1 MQTKALFSILACAA
15 LLSGCVAAIGN
26 SGYTMS
32 RPKSSLPLLEQ
43 RAASAQRIVDLRQ
56 GQLDELRARSA
67 AAAEIRAAEIALEE
81 ARLAQLDCQLEVQSV
96 REGKKI
102 D

>member
-1 MQTKALFSILACAA
+1 MQTKARFSILACAA

-26 SGYTMS
+26 TGYTMS
-32 RPKSSLPLLEQ
+32 RSKSSLPLLEQ

-56 GQLDELRARSA
+56 SQLDELRAAAA

-81 ARLAQLDCQLEVQSV
+81 ARLAQLECQLEVQSV
-96 REGKKI
+96 RDDKKK